1 MKRTELIVLVGV
13 IVVLIAIN
21 TVNFIRTEQLKKNA
35 HWLIEEGNIQLS
47 LNEVSARQLEDLPG
61 IGPAL
66 AGRIIEYR
74 ERTGR
79 FSSLE
84 ELKNVKGIGE
94 RLYSKIYPYIK
105 L

>member
-1 MKRTELIVLVGV
+1 LGV
-13 IVVLIAIN
+13 IVVLVAIN
-21 TVNFIRTEQLKKNA
+21 VFNFIRTEQLKKNA
-35 HWLIEEGNIQLS
+35 HWLIEEGNILLS
-47 LNEVSARQLEDLPG
+47 LNEVSARELEDLPG

-66 AGRIIEYR
+66 AERIIEYR

-94 RLYSKIYPYIK
+94 RLYNKICPYIK

>member
-1 MKRTELIVLVGV
+1 
-13 IVVLIAIN
+13 VVLIAIN
-21 TVNFIRTEQLKKNA
+21 VVNFIRTEQLKKNA
-35 HWLIEEGNIQLS
+35 YWLIEEGNIQLS
-47 LNEVSARQLEDLPG
+47 LNEVSALELEDLPG

>member
-1 MKRTELIVLVGV
+1 MVLIVVNV
-13 IVVLIAIN
+13 F
-21 TVNFIRTEQLKKNA
+21 NFIRTVQLKRNA
-35 HWLIEEGNIQLS
+35 HWLVEEGNIQLS
-47 LNEVSARQLEDLPG
+47 LNEVSAHELEDLPG

-66 AGRIIEYR
+66 AERIIEYR

-94 RLYSKIYPYIK
+94 RLYSKICPYLK